1 MLPYLAEQKG
11 VARFGIVAFAE
22 VEQEASVQE
31 THRQLSESRVAELKA
46 SLEDLQARP
55 RRRVFARSACRFSRI
70 ETSSFKTLKAFTP

>member
-55 RRRVFARSACRFSRI
+55 RRRVLARSCRFSRI